1 MELNKIKQ
9 RLELALR
16 PAEPPTLEEVL
27 EQVSTRGV
35 LRGPVDWVFP
45 AWMLYVEYAVQK
57 IAETF
62 PLSEE
67 EKRQLLHFQETLK
80 QVLLKT
86 WMQTKEKVTILRKAD
101 GMYKI
106 EGDRV
111 YAPDGTWIY
120 IGGNVPHLRI
130 HGVTAEAY
138 FPDVLKLPRERLE
151 LLQLG
156 WRASDEGNKGGRPYM
171 GTTQP
176 WQVFAWTATR
186 YGALRI
192 DTNSVVL
199 TREGASVTVR
209 ITARSWRQRWSKAE
223 AVDLVAGH
231 LRREEWGPV
240 LTMWLGDGDVARKE
254 VLHSNYKIVIATKE
268 PWKLSNSISAG
279 KAFVARGKEA
289 FARLREA
296 AGVYGELLD
305 QLRAYKWI
313 YIKLATDDGFRAAYK
328 LKTRKRSIDMLKETY
343 RHNNGEI
350 STEQFSEA
358 DKPGA
363 VAVAGVVM
371 YLELV
376 SGRAG
381 SLTAKYYTRDLGK
394 ALAIAGRLE
403 SAGLRPNVVRSGPK
417 YVVYIA
423 TADLLKL
430 AERDGE
436 IRKAIA
442 LYLAEK
448 VKNGTPRQREIAE
461 KILKRNPFFSHLL
474 TVSLPSSALPCVES
488 LLPILIHLFGIEAS
502 KIALI
507 SLIAF
512 YPIALS
518 VMEWSQRYP
527 RDLAT
532 LIYAMGGRRR
542 DVMRYV
548 VLPSALPG
556 IVTGLKIALSTAHS
570 VSFIAESLALTDGLG
585 ALIYDSWHRLDFLE
599 MYAAIITLGVAGA
612 ATYAAM
618 TTLEKKL
625 IK

>member
-1 MELNKIKQ
+1 MDRNTEIKE

-16 PAEPPTLEEVL
+16 PAEKPPTLEEVL
-27 EQVSTRGV
+27 EQVSRRGV

-45 AWMLYVEYAVQK
+45 AWIIYVEYATQK

-62 PLSEE
+62 QLSEE
-67 EKRQLLHFQETLK
+67 EKRQLLHFRETLK

-101 GMYKI
+101 GMYRI
-106 EGDRV
+106 EGGRV

-130 HGVTAEAY
+130 HGVTAETY
-138 FPDVLKLPRERLE
+138 FPDVLKLPLERLE

-156 WRASDEGNKGGRPYM
+156 WRASDEGEKGGRPYM

-199 TREGASVTVR
+199 TREGASVTIR

-223 AVDLVAGH
+223 AIDLAAGH
-231 LRREEWGPV
+231 LRRGEWAPV

-254 VLHSNYKIVIATKE
+254 VLHGNYKIVIATKE
-268 PWKLSNSISAG
+268 PWRLSNSISAG
-279 KAFVARGKEA
+279 KALVARGKEA
-289 FARLREA
+289 FTRLREA
-296 AGVYGELLD
+296 VGVCSELLD
-305 QLRAYKWI
+305 LLRAHKWI

-328 LKTRKRSIDMLKETY
+328 LNRKRNIDVLRETY
-343 RHNNGEI
+343 RLNNGEI

-358 DKPGA
+358 DIPRKNA

-376 SGRAG
+376 SGRGG

-403 SAGLRPNVVRSGPK
+403 SAGLRPNVTRSGPK
-417 YVVYIA
+417 YAVYIA
-423 TADLLKL
+423 TADLMRL
-430 AERDGE
+430 AEQDGE
-436 IRKAIA
+436 IRKVIA

-448 VKNGTPRQREIAE
+448 VKNGTPRQKEIAE
-461 KILKRNPFFSHLL
+461 KILKRNPFFTPPNCCLAEFG
-474 TVSLPSSALPCVES
+474 TAMRRIAVANTTP
-488 LLPILIHLFGIEAS
+488 PI
-502 KIALI
+502 
-507 SLIAF
+507 
-512 YPIALS
+512 
-518 VMEWSQRYP
+518 
-527 RDLAT
+527 
-532 LIYAMGGRRR
+532 
-542 DVMRYV
+542 
-548 VLPSALPG
+548 
-556 IVTGLKIALSTAHS
+556 
-570 VSFIAESLALTDGLG
+570 
-585 ALIYDSWHRLDFLE
+585 WHRGE
-599 MYAAIITLGVAGA
+599 
-612 ATYAAM
+612 
-618 TTLEKKL
+618 
-625 IK
+625 